1 MSFLR
6 YKKKWPSGHFI
17 PLSLKTII
25 NSHIFLWGGVY
36 KLLNIFTIPVHN
48 VLYKCQAF
56 RTLPYKKK
64 KKKKK
69 SFSYPVNRNKS
80 VFKKEIDNVV
90 NKLKV

>member
-1 MSFLR
+1 M
-6 YKKKWPSGHFI
+6 PS
-17 PLSLKTII
+17 LQ
-25 NSHIFLWGGVY
+25 
-36 KLLNIFTIPVHN
+36 NIAI
-48 VLYKCQAF
+48 Q
-56 RTLPYKKK
+56 KKK